1 MELILTAGLAAAAA
15 FVAVALKKYTP
26 EISAV
31 LSVAAGAV
39 ILIAVMQRTA
49 PVVREISELSD
60 RAGISSAYGRVLLK
74 TIGICFLCQFT
85 ADTCR
90 DSGQSSLASKVEL
103 AGKIAV
109 LLTALPLFEDILQ
122 IAAGLLGGSG

>member
-15 FVAVALKKYTP
+15 FGAVALKKYTP

-31 LSVAAGAV
+31 LSGAAGAV

>member
-15 FVAVALKKYTP
+15 FGAVALKKYTP

-39 ILIAVMQRTA
+39 ILISVMQRTA